1 MKRTDQ
7 ERIEREL
14 RRREKKAKIAA
25 SRDDK
30 SFTDEDNSPGAYI
43 QNLVDLFQHDEV
55 QIYNTTDDEDVM
67 EILLSMKEEL
77 PEKDWEKVLRSAIR
91 KTKVKEKEL
100 AFNELKSL
108 LADC

>member
-25 SRDDK
+25 ARDDK
-30 SFTDEDNSPGAYI
+30 PVRTDNSPGAFI
-43 QNLVDLFQHDEV
+43 QNLVELFQHDDV
-55 QIYNTTDDEDVM
+55 QIYNTTDDDDVM
-67 EILLSMKEEL
+67 EVLLAMKEEL
-77 PEKDWEKVLRSAIR
+77 PEKDWEKILRSAIR

-100 AFNELKSL
+100 AFDELKSSL
-108 LADC
+108 GEV